1 MTQKLEAA
9 AASGKPIN
17 MEAVFNQLTLDV
29 IGKAVF
35 NYDFQS
41 LTTDSPIIQVRTR
54 PASMSLLMNVLWS
67 HSRGYPPHVRA
78 ELCVCVCVCVCLCGQ
93 AVYTAL
99 KETETRATDVL
110 PYWKVGALGS

>member
-1 MTQKLEAA
+1 MRVPAGRGYLEVMLTRVFGPSANQMSGKLEEA

-41 LTTDSPIIQVRTR
+41 LTTDSPIIQVPPAAHLLTCRDSPAGRER
-54 PASMSLLMNVLWS
+54 PEPTGSE
-67 HSRGYPPHVRA
+67 P
-78 ELCVCVCVCVCLCGQ
+78 
-93 AVYTAL
+93 
-99 KETETRATDVL
+99 L
-110 PYWKVGALGS
+110 PWLGNA